1 MFDKLLAIIAP
12 HYCYR
17 CGKIGSILC
26 DNCKKYITSRSYA
39 SCVLCGRIV
48 KKANLC
54 GTHRQSYDTLW
65 CFGLRQGAIKRIID
79 DYKFH
84 RVRAAAAVLTDLLDS
99 RLPTLPGDVVIVPIP
114 TTSKNMRR
122 RGYDHMLLIAKYLA
136 KRRNLPLSP
145 LLRRRNNVTQHFTK
159 SSKER
164 KRQARYFFEPASTID
179 PDKTYLIID
188 DIFTTGATISA
199 AADCLKKAGAKR
211 VEVAVIARHGT
222 P

>member
-26 DNCKKYITSRSYA
+26 DNCKKYITSRQYT

-65 CFGLRQGAIKRIID
+65 CFGLRQGVIKKIID

-84 RVRAAAAVLTDLLDS
+84 RVRAAAAVLADLLDS
-99 RLPTLPGDVVIVPIP
+99 RLPTLPDDVVIVPIP

-136 KRRNLPLSP
+136 KRRNLPFSP

-164 KRQARYFFEPASTID
+164 KRQARYFFEPASMID

-199 AADCLKKAGAKR
+199 AADCLKKADAKR